1 MTATI
6 RQPVSA
12 GSTAYILALT
22 GACTIR
28 DLILDGNRDARGWPG
43 GWDWQQSFN
52 TYCHDGTFDI
62 DRVRLVNSPSDGIH
76 FGKNVT
82 ATLNDIEASACFR
95 GAVTMVGGNSTITI
109 DNLRGEWLH
118 MEWDTYGT
126 GSSKAINLTL
136 TNSVL
141 PRGVELE
148 TWGTLDVSDCDLGK
162 RFWLYGEG
170 GAAASFT
177 GCTIGLGG
185 DDDAVDEEFEY
196 VTNTIQFPRDVTFT
210 NCTFTGSR
218 LNLQPE
224 VYSSP
229 GVLFGA
235 FSGQRITFD
244 NCHFVGS
251 GGPAVY
257 NYGDEVDRGNVM
269 EFTNGCTYS
278 GFDSA
283 YAMRPGFFA
292 TVVGTMTHAA

>member
-1 MTATI
+1 MTTTI
-6 RQPVSA
+6 KLPTNAPTDASIIEMI
-12 GSTAYILALT
+12 GT
-22 GACTIR
+22 GVIR
-28 DLILDGNRDARGWPG
+28 DVVLDGNRDARGWPG

-52 TYCHDGTFDI
+52 VYCHDGTFDI
-62 DRVRLVNSPSDGIH
+62 DRVRLINTPSDGIH

-109 DNLRGEWLH
+109 DNLQGEWLH
-118 MEWDTYGT
+118 MEWDTYGD

-148 TWGTLDVSDCDLGK
+148 SWGTLDISDCDLGS

-170 GAAASFT
+170 GAAATFT
-177 GCTIGLGG
+177 NCAIGLGG
-185 DDDAVDEEFEY
+185 ADDAIEAGFEY
-196 VTNTIQFPRDVTFT
+196 ATNTIQFPRDVTFT

-218 LNLQPE
+218 LNLGPE
-224 VYSSP
+224 VYSAP
-229 GVLFGA
+229 GVLLGA
-235 FSGQRITFD
+235 FTDQHITFD
-244 NCHFVGS
+244 NCHFNGN
-251 GGPAVY
+251 GGPAIY
-257 NYGDEVDRGNVM
+257 NYGDEIDRGNVM

-283 YAMRPGFFA
+283 YEIRPGFI
-292 TVVGTMTHAA
+292 VDVIGTMTAV